1 MRLIKLLFRLFP
13 WFLIVMI
20 LLLWWRSQRQITMR
34 QNDTQA
40 IQTAILEKTEV
51 LGKLEL
57 VRYNFQEVTEL
68 KEISKEYFNIFK
80 LGPDAKAILISRGEA
95 VACIDLTKLHQNDM
109 QIEGDSIIVT
119 LPEPELCYHKLDLQN
134 TRLYSLE
141 TGYFTDRN
149 AFIQKAYKSAEE
161 QIRQASLNSGILEQ
175 ARTNA
180 TLVLKPL
187 LEEIS
192 GKKVIFRH
200 EMEGTRI
207 EMDY

>member
-1 MRLIKLLFRLFP
+1 MQLLKALFRLFP
-13 WFLIVMI
+13 WFLVVM
-20 LLLWWRSQRQITMR
+20 LLMLWWRSQNQITIR
-34 QNDTQA
+34 PSDTQS

-68 KEISKEYFNIFK
+68 KEISKEYFSFFK

-95 VACIDLTKLHQNDM
+95 VACVDLTKLNQGDM
-109 QIEGDSIIVT
+109 LIEGDSIIVT

-149 AFIQKAYKSAEE
+149 AFIQKAYKSAEAN
-161 QIRQASLNSGILEQ
+161 IRQASLNSGILEQ

-200 EMEGTRI
+200 ELPGARI

>member
-1 MRLIKLLFRLFP
+1 MQLLKILFRLFP
-13 WFLIVMI
+13 WFLVVML
-20 LLLWWRSQRQITMR
+20 LLLWWRSQNQVRVR
-34 QNDTQA
+34 PSDTEA
-40 IQTAILEKTEV
+40 IQTTILEKTEV

-68 KEISKEYFNIFK
+68 KEISKEYFNLFK

-95 VACIDLTKLHQNDM
+95 VACVDLTRLSQEDM
-109 QIEGDSIIVT
+109 LIEGDSIIVT

-149 AFIQKAYKSAEE
+149 TFIQKAYKSAEAN
-161 QIRQASLNSGILEQ
+161 IRQAALNSGILEQ

-200 EMEGTRI
+200 ELAGTRI

>member
-1 MRLIKLLFRLFP
+1 MLLLKILFRLLP
-13 WFLIVMI
+13 WFLVIM
-20 LLLWWRSQRQITMR
+20 LLMLWWRSQNQIASR
-34 QNDTQA
+34 SSDTET
-40 IQTAILEKTEV
+40 IQTTILEKTEV

-68 KEISKEYFNIFK
+68 KELSKEYFSFFK
-80 LGPDAKAILISRGEA
+80 LGPDAKAVLISRGEA
-95 VACIDLTKLHQNDM
+95 VACVDLTKLHKEDM
-109 QIEGDSIIVT
+109 LIEGDSIIVT

-149 AFIQKAYKSAEE
+149 AFIQKAYKSAED
-161 QIRQASLNSGILEQ
+161 QIRRASLNSGILEQ

-200 EMEGTRI
+200 ELPATRI

>member
-1 MRLIKLLFRLFP
+1 MQLIKILFRLFP
-13 WFLIVMI
+13 WFLVVML
-20 LLLWWRSQRQITMR
+20 LLLWWRSQNQMAVRPS
-34 QNDTQA
+34 DTEA
-40 IQTAILEKTEV
+40 IHTAILEKTEV

-68 KEISKEYFNIFK
+68 KEVSKEYFSFFK

-95 VACIDLTKLHQNDM
+95 VACVDLTKLQQDDM
-109 QIEGDSIIVT
+109 LIEGDSIIVT
-119 LPEPELCYHKLDLQN
+119 LPDPELCYHKLDLQN

-141 TGYFTDRN
+141 TGYFTDKN

-161 QIRQASLNSGILEQ
+161 EIRRASLNSGILEQ

-200 EMEGTRI
+200 ELQGGRI
-207 EMDY
+207 EMNY